1 MASRSGKSGR
11 ISEQASQGA
20 SPCSCQP
27 WYLHMENSPCFLLW
41 AQTPSALKGCVGAL
55 DDGCLHKV
63 PLPWA
68 PQIQSPGHVPF
79 ATVTEHDK
87 RDTCYLQVSS
97 IPMWSDIV
105 RSHVVFARSTMLPLA
120 PVWSM

>member
-1 MASRSGKSGR
+1 
-11 ISEQASQGA
+11 
-20 SPCSCQP
+20 
-27 WYLHMENSPCFLLW
+27 
-41 AQTPSALKGCVGAL
+41 
-55 DDGCLHKV
+55 
-63 PLPWA
+63 
-68 PQIQSPGHVPF
+68 VPF